1 MKVSKRQLK
10 RIIRE
15 EKSKLQEQPQSP
27 GDRARGMYA
36 DDAMAS
42 QATAL
47 LSDLYDQMTAEMQE
61 DGMEIGDAED
71 MAAEGLLHIVNGVLQ
86 TMGHLHAKTT
96 LKGDA
101 DSTRW
106 DR

>member
-1 MKVSKRQLK
+1 MKISKRQLK
-10 RIIRE
+10 RIIKE
-15 EKSKLQEQPQSP
+15 EKRKLQEQNSP
-27 GDRARGMYA
+27 GERARGMYA
-36 DDAMAS
+36 DDTLAN
-42 QATAL
+42 QATAV

-61 DGMEIGDAED
+61 DGLEIGEAED

-86 TMGHLHAKTT
+86 TMGHLNAKTT

-101 DSTRW
+101 DASRW